1 MFLWVQTLF
10 FPFCP
15 LPGGNFNIS
24 SETRHC
30 VGVWSGEG
38 MDTYPT
44 LFIFSS
50 VEGSQLFCL
59 PNWILL
65 LLKNDPSKEIS
76 QTSEIWELV
85 PGIHEAHSFQ
95 MGRPEEEEAEEQRKE
110 GGRMKGRGSLN
121 SGSLCL
127 PREPGQPL
135 MCSAGLPS
143 DGVPG
148 PKKLPQLCTTSW
160 DHSSHY
166 WEVSHHEIVSSEGG
180 DWLLEHSMKESPWP
194 GYQEGHKHSRWI
206 FSPSQKLQ
214 KTRRF

>member
-1 MFLWVQTLF
+1 MPVLFIPQEGEKYVFMSADFYF

-15 LPGGNFNIS
+15 LPGGNFSIS
-24 SETRHC
+24 SEIRQC
-30 VGVWSGEG
+30 VGVWSGVGEG

-50 VEGSQLFCL
+50 VEGSQLFFL

-76 QTSEIWELV
+76 QTSEIWEPV

-95 MGRPEEEEAEEQRKE
+95 MGRPEAGGAEEQRKE

-127 PREPGQPL
+127 PREPG
-135 MCSAGLPS
+135 
-143 DGVPG
+143 
-148 PKKLPQLCTTSW
+148 
-160 DHSSHY
+160 
-166 WEVSHHEIVSSEGG
+166 
-180 DWLLEHSMKESPWP
+180 
-194 GYQEGHKHSRWI
+194 
-206 FSPSQKLQ
+206 
-214 KTRRF
+214 